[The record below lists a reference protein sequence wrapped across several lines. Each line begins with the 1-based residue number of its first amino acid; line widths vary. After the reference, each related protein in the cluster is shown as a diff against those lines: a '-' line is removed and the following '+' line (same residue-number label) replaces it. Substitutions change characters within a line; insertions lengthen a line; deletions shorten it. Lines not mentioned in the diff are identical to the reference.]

1 MKLPALTLHAL
12 ARVHRL
18 RPHYSAKFFKDD
30 NSLRPVRGVT
40 LWSTID
46 RAEATELW
54 QKTLGETH
62 GKGHVTLIVTL
73 EVEQAESRAK
83 VGHPARHR
91 IGTAERQ
98 EPLRFFEA
106 EVPAGTAAALERE
119 GVIPVHRGVPA
130 PVPGAAGDRPAAPD
144 LQPDPPAGSRLAG
157 TGEGVHRENLSH
169 TTVDLTELVK
179 SATPSPH
186 PTRTSHETEQAQQQG
201 AEDGAPERKS
211 VSAQSQ
217 ADEGQA
223 GGKKRAV
230 RQETEQRQ
238 PAVLKRPT
246 L

>member
-1 MKLPALTLHAL
+1 MKLPTLTLHAL

-54 QKTLGETH
+54 QKTIGETH

-106 EVPAGTAAALERE
+106 EVHAGTAAALERE
-119 GVIPVHRGVPA
+119 VVIPVHRGVPA
-130 PVPGAAGDRPAAPD
+130 PVPGAAGDRPAAASV
-144 LQPDPPAGSRLAG
+144 QPDAPAGPGVGGA
-157 TGEGVHRENLSH
+157 GEGVHAQDLPR
-169 TTVDLTELVK
+169 TVVDLTKLV
-179 SATPSPH
+179 
-186 PTRTSHETEQAQQQG
+186 R
-201 AEDGAPERKS
+201 
-211 VSAQSQ
+211 
-217 ADEGQA
+217 
-223 GGKKRAV
+223 
-230 RQETEQRQ
+230 
-238 PAVLKRPT
+238 
-246 L
+246 